1 MDNMLQRMQVEKQQE
16 NLNSDLQ
23 HFVPEAVLNKGD
35 NSPTTINTRRDSNNR
50 SKISNKNKS
59 PTLNEPK
66 SVSRRKK
73 SKVLVPDGQNLVL

>member
-23 HFVPEAVLNKGD
+23 HFIPDAVLNKSD
-35 NSPTTINTRRDSNNR
+35 HSPTTVQTRRDSNNK

-59 PTLNEPK
+59 PKNLNEK
-66 SVSRRKK
+66 SGSRRKK